1 MVPISYL
8 PAISMNLHFESSDD
22 DGTSGPGESVVS
34 SSTINSVEEE
44 DDQSMDADSVEVEQG
59 TPDSDGSIE
68 ASKEGKV
75 EIPCE
80 FCGQVPCDVVI
91 FWDNICEVCDD
102 LKDNGM
108 ANNQVR
114 FHAYRE
120 YTRLKHGVLRR
131 HDRRPLPMCVRSEI
145 QDSWPDPNG
154 TYVGFQ
160 AAIKHAAEDSE

>member
-1 MVPISYL
+1 
-8 PAISMNLHFESSDD
+8 
-22 DGTSGPGESVVS
+22 VS

-44 DDQSMDADSVEVEQG
+44 DDQSMDADSVEVDEG
-59 TPDSDGSIE
+59 TPDSDGIIE
-68 ASKEGKV
+68 ASKEAKD
-75 EIPCE
+75 EPPCE
-80 FCGQVPCDVVI
+80 FCGQVPCNVVNY
-91 FWDNICEVCDD
+91 WDNICEFCDD

-131 HDRRPLPMCVRSEI
+131 HDHRPLPMCVRSEI

-160 AAIKHAAEDSE
+160 AAIKHAAKDSK